1 MIMGN
6 ETASKIEGKWKVILK
21 LTSEKDLVLSNVLHV
36 PNITK
41 NLISGP
47 ILRNKGFKLIFELDK
62 FVITKGGVYV
72 GKGYLDEG
80 LFKLSVVT
88 DNNVINNNNAGT
100 STAYLINTKDEAL
113 NMFKTYKAEVEN
125 QLDKKIKIIRS
136 DRGGEYESNDFAEF
150 CSTFGT
156 DIIKITGKRSKP
168 DKHEHGNGKST
179 QEPGIIKL
187 WSTKS
192 QPWSNLGQPTR

>member
-1 MIMGN
+1 MFMGN
-6 ETASKIEGKWKVILK
+6 GTASKIEGKRKVILK
-21 LTSEKDLVLSNVLHV
+21 LTSGKDLYSL
-36 PNITK
+36 TCCMCQ
-41 NLISGP
+41 
-47 ILRNKGFKLIFELDK
+47 
-62 FVITKGGVYV
+62 
-72 GKGYLDEG
+72 
-80 LFKLSVVT
+80 
-88 DNNVINNNNAGT
+88 T
-100 STAYLINTKDEAL
+100 STKTNDTRLLINTKDEAL

-136 DRGGEYESNDFAEF
+136 DKGGEYESNDFAEF